1 MSNLTKNTSKIT
13 LKKDL
18 INLLVKQEREMRS
31 LRIELLDLQTKL
43 NVLTR
48 HNNTNLNTQYD
59 YSNNSL
65 RNDELNYS

>member
-1 MSNLTKNTSKIT
+1 MNNLTKNTSKIT

-31 LRIELLDLQTKL
+31 LRIELLDLQSKL

>member
-31 LRIELLDLQTKL
+31 LRIELLDLQSKL

>member
-1 MSNLTKNTSKIT
+1 MNNLTKNTSKIT

-31 LRIELLDLQTKL
+31 LRIELLDLQSKL

-65 RNDELNYS
+65 RNDQLNYS

>member
-18 INLLVKQEREMRS
+18 INLLVEQEREMRI
-31 LRIELLDLQTKL
+31 LRIELLDLQSKL

-48 HNNTNLNTQYD
+48 HSNNNLNTQHD

-65 RNDELNYS
+65 RNDQLNYA

>member
-18 INLLVKQEREMRS
+18 INLLVEQEREMRI
-31 LRIELLDLQTKL
+31 LRIELLDLQSKL

-48 HNNTNLNTQYD
+48 HSNNNLNTQHD

-65 RNDELNYS
+65 RNDQLNYS

>member
-18 INLLVKQEREMRS
+18 INLLVEQEREMRS
-31 LRIELLDLQTKL
+31 LRIELLDLQSKL

-48 HNNTNLNTQYD
+48 HSNNNLNTQHD

-65 RNDELNYS
+65 RNDQLNYS

>member
-18 INLLVKQEREMRS
+18 INLLVEQEREMRI
-31 LRIELLDLQTKL
+31 LRIELLDLQSKL

-48 HNNTNLNTQYD
+48 HSNNNLNTKHD

-65 RNDELNYS
+65 RNDQLNYS